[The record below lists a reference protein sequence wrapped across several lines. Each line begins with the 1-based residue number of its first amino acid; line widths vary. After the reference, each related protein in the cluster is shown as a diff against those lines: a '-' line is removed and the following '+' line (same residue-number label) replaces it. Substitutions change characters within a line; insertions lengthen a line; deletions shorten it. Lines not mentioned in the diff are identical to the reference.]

1 MVKHLTNDEEERLT
15 FFSCIE
21 VQEACYANFVSKD
34 ISRKNQLTDVV
45 VMIECT
51 CISIL
56 NK

>member
-51 CISIL
+51 CSIL